1 MSDLTLYNFE
11 QMPVRVLMRDGDPW
25 FLAADIAQLLGYR
38 DAHNAVRSLDDDEK
52 GAHIVSTLG
61 GDQQQI
67 IISESG
73 LYAAIL
79 KSRRPEAKRF
89 RRWVTGE
96 VLPAI
101 RRTGRYDGP
110 QAAQMGVGERI
121 RAYLAARDQ
130 VRLEQLCRD
139 LGLGS
144 DNDTKQAI
152 VAVMRAAGWRKTWV
166 APQAANRPAQ
176 MRRVGP

>member
-11 QMPVRVLMRDGDPW
+11 QMPVRIALRDGEPW
-25 FLAADIAQLLGYR
+25 FLAPDVATVLGYKH
-38 DAHNAVRSLDDDEK
+38 APHMVRMLDEDEK
-52 GAHIVSTLG
+52 GVQIVDTLG
-61 GDQQQI
+61 GQQQQS

-96 VLPAI
+96 VLPEI

-110 QAAQMGVGERI
+110 QGAPISVSERI
-121 RAYLAARDQ
+121 RAYLDARDE

-139 LGLGS
+139 LGLSS

-152 VAVMRAAGWRKTWV
+152 VAMMRAAGWRKTWV
-166 APQAANRPAQ
+166 APKATKDLGD
-176 MRRVGP
+176 MRRIGQ

>member
-1 MSDLTLYNFE
+1 MTDLTLYNFE
-11 QMPVRVLMRDGDPW
+11 QMPVRVLVRDGDPW
-25 FLAADIAQLLGYR
+25 FIATDVAQLLGYR
-38 DAHNAVRSLDDDEK
+38 DAHNAVRMLDDDEK
-52 GAHIVSTLG
+52 GTHIVSTLG
-61 GDQQQI
+61 GDQEQI

-110 QAAQMGVGERI
+110 QGAQAASVGERL
-121 RAYLAARDQ
+121 RAYLDARQ
-130 VRLEQLCRD
+130 EVRLEQLCRD
-139 LGLGS
+139 LGLSS
-144 DNDTKQAI
+144 DNETKQAV
-152 VAVMRAAGWRKTWV
+152 VAMMRAAGWRKTWV
-166 APQAANRPAQ
+166 APKSAEL
-176 MRRVGP
+176 RRIGA

>member
-11 QMPVRVLMRDGDPW
+11 QMPVRIAMRDGEPW
-25 FLAADIAQLLGYR
+25 FLAPDVATVLGYKH
-38 DAHNAVRSLDDDEK
+38 APHMVRMLDEDEK
-52 GAHIVSTLG
+52 GVQIVDTLG
-61 GDQQQI
+61 GQQQQS

-110 QAAQMGVGERI
+110 KEPPKPSVPDRL
-121 RAYLAARDQ
+121 RAYL
-130 VRLEQLCRD
+130 LEREIVSIEGVCDD
-139 LGLGS
+139 LGLAK
-144 DNDTKQAI
+144 DNNSKAAI
-152 VAVMRAAGWRKTWV
+152 AAMLMMAGWRKYWV
-166 APQAANRPAQ
+166 CPV
-176 MRRVGP
+176 RRGGVRRIG